1 MQQIRLRTM
10 QILDKGDDDDK
21 TSLWCDRLITL
32 VILLSVAEIILESVD
47 SIRSVYGHQFKV
59 FESFAVAFFSIEF
72 LLRLWSSGARYAS
85 SDWKG
90 RKEYLLSFH
99 GVFDLISIL
108 PFYLQMLLPG
118 VDLVILRIL
127 RLTRLLKL
135 SHYSTAIEDLASAI
149 YAERRSFSAVVYLL
163 AIAVVASS
171 SLMYH
176 AEASVQPDKLASIPH
191 AIYWSMITLTTVG
204 YGDVSPITPIGK
216 AIAIVTAFMGVAT
229 LAIFSGIV
237 ATSFANQLARK
248 KVLYEQQLR
257 ESLSDGLL
265 DEKETQLLEKLQ
277 GQFGLS
283 DEVVAEIAKQVK
295 PRR

>member
-59 FESFAVAFFSIEF
+59 FESFAVAFFSLEF
-72 LLRLWSSGARYAS
+72 LLRLWSNGARYAD

-99 GVFDLISIL
+99 GVVDLISIL

-149 YAERRSFSAVVYLL
+149 YAERRSFSAVFYLL

-171 SLMYH
+171 SLMYY
-176 AEASVQPDKLASIPH
+176 AEASVQHDKLASIPH

>member
-99 GVFDLISIL
+99 GVVDLISIL

-135 SHYSTAIEDLASAI
+135 SHYSTAIEDLA
-149 YAERRSFSAVVYLL
+149 V
-163 AIAVVASS
+163 
-171 SLMYH
+171 
-176 AEASVQPDKLASIPH
+176 
-191 AIYWSMITLTTVG
+191 
-204 YGDVSPITPIGK
+204 
-216 AIAIVTAFMGVAT
+216 
-229 LAIFSGIV
+229 
-237 ATSFANQLARK
+237 
-248 KVLYEQQLR
+248 
-257 ESLSDGLL
+257 
-265 DEKETQLLEKLQ
+265 
-277 GQFGLS
+277 
-283 DEVVAEIAKQVK
+283 
-295 PRR
+295 